1 MKAGFA
7 CCAQRARRFAVQVGT
22 ALWLAVAFTL
32 QPAAADFDREV
43 VAQSH
48 VGVNV
53 YSDRERVRV
62 ATGIVVG
69 PETVL
74 TDAQVTARGQR
85 HAVVLASGAEI
96 TATVTQTD
104 NHSSLAVLNV
114 PGLDAPPIALAQQEV
129 SADEDRFVFAAAIDP
144 EGGTTGAAIVVS
156 TGSVSRVAEFASPR
170 TGAALSLYE
179 HNVPLAAVGFGG
191 SLLNN
196 CGELIGVNRPSPDGG
211 GWFADVLQDPQGVAF
226 ANRLSG
232 VQAQLDA
239 WGVAY
244 RKSGSDCLTE
254 AESAALRATE
264 RAQEAEAAQRALNE
278 ALAREREIAESAE
291 AAKQAGEEF
300 QAEAEAAQRAAGE
313 ATAAL
318 EEATA
323 AVEAAQAR
331 HQEAEAAAEA
341 AQQEAEAESAQLR
354 DDLQKANEATAQL
367 QASSSR
373 NLRIAVIGGAGL
385 LALAILLFALRSRQR
400 NRQLALQQEKAE
412 QAESDLETAMRQ
424 SDFPDCLF
432 EGTDHQGSKIA
443 LKIPG
448 ASLSATVDGV
458 TIGRN
463 PDRAT
468 FVIDSPSVSR
478 IHCRLKFDGDSLTI
492 SDLNSSNGV
501 LVNDAKL
508 VGEESKLLRP
518 GDRVTLGDVEL
529 TLRTL

>member
-7 CCAQRARRFAVQVGT
+7 CCAQRARRLAVQVGT
-22 ALWLAVAFTL
+22 ALWVAVAL
-32 QPAAADFDREV
+32 APQLSAADFDQEV

-53 YSDRERVRV
+53 YSDRELVRM

-96 TATVTQTD
+96 TATVEQAD
-104 NHSSLAVLNV
+104 DHNSLAVLNV
-114 PGLDAPPIALAQQEV
+114 PGLDAPPIVLAQQEV
-129 SADEDRFVFAAAIDP
+129 SVDEDRFVFAAAIDP
-144 EGGTTGAAIVVS
+144 EGGTTGVAIVFS

-170 TGAALSLYE
+170 AGAALSLYE
-179 HNVPLAAVGFGG
+179 HNAPLAAVGFGG

-226 ANRLSG
+226 AYPLGS

-244 RKSGSDCLTE
+244 RKSDSDCLTE
-254 AESAALRATE
+254 AETAALRATE
-264 RAQEAEAAQRALNE
+264 KEQEAEAAQQALNE
-278 ALAREREIAESAE
+278 ALAREREVAEAAE

-300 QAEAEAAQRAAGE
+300 KAEAEAAQLAA
-313 ATAAL
+313 
-318 EEATA
+318 EEAAA
-323 AVEAAQAR
+323 AVEAAQAHR
-331 HQEAEAAAEA
+331 QEAEEAAEA
-341 AQQEAEAESAQLR
+341 ARQEAEAESTRLGEE
-354 DDLQKANEATAQL
+354 LQKAKEATARL
-367 QASSSR
+367 QAQSSR
-373 NLRIAVIGGAGL
+373 NLRIAIIGGVGL
-385 LALAILLFALRSRQR
+385 LALAILLFVLRTRQK
-400 NRQLALQQEKAE
+400 NRQLALQRKKAE
-412 QAESDLETAMRQ
+412 QAESDLETVMRQ

-432 EGTDHQGSKIA
+432 EGTDHQGRKIA

>member
-22 ALWLAVAFTL
+22 ALWVAVAL
-32 QPAAADFDREV
+32 APQLSAADFDQEV

-96 TATVTQTD
+96 TATVEQAD
-104 NHSSLAVLNV
+104 DHNSLALLNV

-144 EGGTTGAAIVVS
+144 EDGTTGAAIVFS
-156 TGSVSRVAEFASPR
+156 TGSVSRVAEFASPKA
-170 TGAALSLYE
+170 GAALSLYE
-179 HNVPLAAVGFGG
+179 HNAPLAAVGFGG

-196 CGELIGVNRPSPDGG
+196 CGELIGVNRPSPEGG
-211 GWFADVLQDPQGVAF
+211 GWFADVLQDPQGVVF
-226 ANRLSG
+226 ANRLG
-232 VQAQLDA
+232 DVQVQLDS

-244 RKSGSDCLTE
+244 RKSDSDCLTE
-254 AESAALRATE
+254 AEAAALQATE
-264 RAQEAEAAQRALNE
+264 KDQEAEAAQQALNE
-278 ALAREREIAESAE
+278 ALEREREIAEAAE

-300 QAEAEAAQRAAGE
+300 TAEAEAAQLAA
-313 ATAAL
+313 
-318 EEATA
+318 EEAAA
-323 AVEAAQAR
+323 AVEAAQAHR
-331 HQEAEAAAEA
+331 QEAEEAAEA
-341 AQQEAEAESAQLR
+341 ARQEAEAESTRLR
-354 DDLQKANEATAQL
+354 DELQMANEATARL
-367 QASSSR
+367 QAQSSR
-373 NLRIAVIGGAGL
+373 NLRIAIIGGGGL
-385 LALAILLFALRSRQR
+385 LALAILLFVLRTRQK
-400 NRQLALQQEKAE
+400 NRQLALQRNKAE
-412 QAESDLETAMRQ
+412 QAESELETVMRQ

-432 EGTDHQGSKIA
+432 EGTDHQGRKIA

-508 VGEESKLLRP
+508 VGEESKFLRP